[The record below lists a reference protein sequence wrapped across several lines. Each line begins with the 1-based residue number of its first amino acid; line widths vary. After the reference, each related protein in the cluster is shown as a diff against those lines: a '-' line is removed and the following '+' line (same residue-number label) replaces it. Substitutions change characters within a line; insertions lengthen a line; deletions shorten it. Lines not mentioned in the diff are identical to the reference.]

1 MDSAFLLPPTGA
13 CLSWGAAGETPTRT
27 GRSRP
32 GSPQEEGKQLP
43 SYDLVYI
50 VKPDLE
56 TEGISAVVERVTQ
69 RLVDQG
75 ATIEHAEAWGK
86 RRMAYP
92 IQRYREGHYV
102 FTRFAVLGDRIP
114 EIRHALKIMEDVLR
128 ASITVAVGPIAAQK
142 PAQPSA
148 PAAAAADTPPPSS
161 ADQPQAESPQAEAPQ
176 A

>member
-1 MDSAFLLPPTGA
+1 VF
-13 CLSWGAAGETPTRT
+13 
-27 GRSRP
+27 
-32 GSPQEEGKQLP
+32 
-43 SYDLVYI
+43 I

-56 TEGISAVVERVTQ
+56 AEALNAVVERATQ

-75 ATIEHAEAWGK
+75 ATVEHTAAWGK

-102 FTRFAVLGDRIP
+102 FTRFAVPGDRIP
-114 EIRHALKIMEDVLR
+114 EIRHGLKIMEDVLR
-128 ASITVAVGPIAAQK
+128 ASITVAVGSIASQK

-148 PAAAAADTPPPSS
+148 PAEPTPSAAPADHPK
-161 ADQPQAESPQAEAPQ
+161 AESPQAGAPQ